1 MPASSSWSLALITH
15 SHFTHSHWLGPRRP
29 LYCKKLWS
37 NHPSLAL
44 LYIFLQQFDSA
55 SVGLQ
60 HYSHLRL
67 WLCILWLRTTYVLFI
82 CSVNITNCFLCIAVA
97 LQAVR
102 GDDHHSKMEQMLYS
116 IFGSC
121 ASVSFSHHK
130 VLWDNSLLFVTV
142 INSFCWAQSCA
153 SSSITTARP
162 VQLRPLFTR
171 VEDAWMA
178 VFGKFGHIDHVR
190 VMPLS
195 PAVYGRSSAS
205 IRMLQKT
212 SHLTW

>member
-67 WLCILWLRTTYVLFI
+67 WLRILWLRTTYVFI

-102 GDDHHSKMEQMLYS
+102 GDDHHSKTEQMLYS
-116 IFGSC
+116 ILGSC

-142 INSFCWAQSCA
+142 IDSFCWAQSCA

-190 VMPLS
+190 V
-195 PAVYGRSSAS
+195 SSATEPGG
-205 IRMLQKT
+205 LWA
-212 SHLTW
+212 L